1 MAQNP
6 LGNKIF
12 QDATKAREWL
22 EKLLWADGRS
32 CGYCG
37 AVDESTEIGGRDGYY
52 QCNAC
57 RKQFTVMVGTVFE
70 RSHIPLNK
78 WLMAAFLL
86 CASKKGISAHQ
97 MHRMLGITYKS
108 AWFMMHRLREAMAP
122 AGKRGPMGGEGRVI
136 EADETY
142 LGKRD
147 GKPSMP
153 DSFVSG
159 FGWVSHPKIETQRKI
174 VALVER
180 GGPARSFVVQN
191 VDKETIR
198 KVLFTNAD
206 RKSTLMT
213 DEHMAYPASGAHFA
227 DHQTVNHSEKEYA
240 RGTTSTNTVEGYF
253 SIFKRGMVGTY
264 QHVSE
269 AHLHRYLAEFD
280 FRYSNRAALEIS
292 DQIRTETALQG
303 IVASAS
309 HIGGLT
315 KPRTLKQKANAF
327 LRWRTTNL

>member
-1 MAQNP
+1 MAKNE
-6 LGNKIF
+6 LSNKIF
-12 QDATKAREWL
+12 QDATKARAWL
-22 EKLLWADGRS
+22 ESLLWADGRS

-37 AVDESTEIGGRDGYY
+37 AVDESTELPTRPGYY

-108 AWFMMHRLREAMAP
+108 AWFMMHRLREAMKP
-122 AGKRGPMGGEGRVI
+122 ANPGALGGEGKVI

-147 GKPSMP
+147 GKPSKP
-153 DSFVSG
+153 DTLVSG
-159 FGWVSHPKIETQRKI
+159 FGWVKHPKIETQRKI

-180 GGPARSFVVQN
+180 GGPARSFVVDSVN
-191 VDKETIR
+191 KTTIR

-213 DEHMAYPASGAHFA
+213 DEATVYPAAGAHFA
-227 DHQTVNHSEKEYA
+227 DHQTVNHSEYEYA
-240 RGTTSTNTVEGYF
+240 RGNASTNTVEGYF
-253 SIFKRGMVGTY
+253 SIFKRGMKGIY
-264 QHVSE
+264 QHCSE
-269 AHLHRYLAEFD
+269 AHLHRYLAEYD
-280 FRYSNRAALEIS
+280 FRYSNRSALGIEDAERAAKALSGI
-292 DQIRTETALQG
+292 QGKRLTYRRTNKA
-303 IVASAS
+303 
-309 HIGGLT
+309 
-315 KPRTLKQKANAF
+315 ANA
-327 LRWRTTNL
+327 

>member
-1 MAQNP
+1 MSKSLLENP
-6 LGNKIF
+6 IF
-12 QDATKAREWL
+12 KDATKARVYL
-22 EKLLWADGRS
+22 ENLLWADGRA

-37 AVDESTEIGGRDGYY
+37 AVDESTELPARPGYY

-57 RKQFTVMVGTVFE
+57 RKQFTVQVGTVFE

-78 WLMAAFLL
+78 WLLAAFLL

-108 AWFMMHRLREAMAP
+108 AWFMMHRLREAMTP
-122 AGKRGPMGGEGRVI
+122 AKPGPMGGEGRVI

-147 GKPSMP
+147 GKPSKP
-153 DSFVSG
+153 DTFVSG
-159 FGWVSHPKIETQRKI
+159 FGWVSHPKIDTQRKI

-180 GGPARSFVVQN
+180 GGEARSFMVQN
-191 VDKETIR
+191 VDKATVR

-213 DEHMAYPASGAHFA
+213 DEAVVYPAAGAHYA

-240 RGTTSTNTVEGYF
+240 RGTASTNTVEGYF
-253 SIFKRGMVGTY
+253 SIFKRGMKGVY
-264 QHVSE
+264 QHCSE
-269 AHLHRYLAEFD
+269 AHLPRYLAEFD

-292 DQIRTETALQG
+292 DTVRAEKALKGIQGKRLTYRRTNEARY
-303 IVASAS
+303 A
-309 HIGGLT
+309 
-315 KPRTLKQKANAF
+315 
-327 LRWRTTNL
+327 

>member
-1 MAQNP
+1 MTKSALHNP
-6 LGNKIF
+6 IF
-12 QDATKAREWL
+12 ADAAKARTWL
-22 EKLLWADGRS
+22 EKLLWADGRA

-37 AVDESTEIGGRDGYY
+37 VMDESTELPARPGYY

-122 AGKRGPMGGEGRVI
+122 SGKLGPMGGEGKVI

-147 GKPSMP
+147 GRPSKP
-153 DSFVSG
+153 DTFVSG
-159 FGWVSHPKIETQRKI
+159 FGWVKHPKIDTQRKI

-180 GGPARSFVVQN
+180 GGPARSFVV
-191 VDKETIR
+191 DKVNKKTVSKI
-198 KVLFTNAD
+198 LFTNAD

-213 DEHMAYPASGAHFA
+213 DEHSVYPAVGAHFA
-227 DHQTVNHSEKEYA
+227 DHPRSIIAN
-240 RGTTSTNTVEGYF
+240 TNMRAVQPQPTPLKAF
-253 SIFKRGMVGTY
+253 S
-264 QHVSE
+264 VS
-269 AHLHRYLAEFD
+269 
-280 FRYSNRAALEIS
+280 SNAA
-292 DQIRTETALQG
+292 
-303 IVASAS
+303 
-309 HIGGLT
+309 
-315 KPRTLKQKANAF
+315 
-327 LRWRTTNL
+327 

>member
-1 MAQNP
+1 MTKSALHNP
-6 LGNKIF
+6 IF
-12 QDATKAREWL
+12 ADASKARNWL
-22 EKLLWADGRS
+22 ENLLWADGRT

-37 AVDESTEIGGRDGYY
+37 VVDESTELPTRPGYY

-108 AWFMMHRLREAMAP
+108 AWFMMHRLREAMKP
-122 AGKRGPMGGEGRVI
+122 SGKPGPMGGEGKVI

-147 GKPSMP
+147 GKKGKP
-153 DSFVSG
+153 DTFVSG
-159 FGWVSHPKIETQRKI
+159 FGWMSHPRIDNQRKI

-180 GGPARSFVVQN
+180 GGRARSFVVDSVN
-191 VDKETIR
+191 KKTVSKI
-198 KVLFTNAD
+198 LFTNAD

-213 DEHMAYPASGAHFA
+213 DEAAFYKAPGAHFA
-227 DHQTVNHSEKEYA
+227 DHQSVNHSEYEYA
-240 RGTTSTNTVEGYF
+240 RGTASTNTVEGFF
-253 SIFKRGMVGTY
+253 SIFKRGMKGVY
-264 QHVSE
+264 QHCSE

-280 FRYSNRAALEIS
+280 FRYSNRAALEID
-292 DQIRTETALQG
+292 DQDRAKKALKGITGKRLTYRRTNEARH
-303 IVASAS
+303 A
-309 HIGGLT
+309 
-315 KPRTLKQKANAF
+315 
-327 LRWRTTNL
+327 

>member
-1 MAQNP
+1 MAKSPLENP
-6 LGNKIF
+6 IF
-12 QDATKAREWL
+12 KSPEKARAYL
-22 EKLLWADGRS
+22 EKLLWADGRA

-37 AVDESTEIGGRDGYY
+37 AVDESTELPARPGFY

-78 WLMAAFLL
+78 WLMASFLL

-122 AGKRGPMGGEGRVI
+122 AGKQGPMGGEGRVI

-147 GKPSMP
+147 GKPSKP
-153 DSFVSG
+153 DSFVTG
-159 FGWVSHPKIETQRKI
+159 FGWIKHPKIETQRKI

-180 GGPARSFVVQN
+180 GGEARSFVVQK
-191 VDKETIR
+191 VDKKTIR
-198 KVLFTNAD
+198 KILFTNAD

-213 DEHMAYPASGAHFA
+213 DEHVVYPAAGANFA
-227 DHQTVNHSEKEYA
+227 DHQTVNHGEKEYA
-240 RGTTSTNTVEGYF
+240 RGPVSTNTVEGYF

-280 FRYSNRAALEIS
+280 FRYSNRAAMEIT
-292 DQIRTETALQG
+292 DEARTVKALKGIQG
-303 IVASAS
+303 KR
-309 HIGGLT
+309 LT
-315 KPRTLKQKANAF
+315 YRRANQAANA
-327 LRWRTTNL
+327 

>member
-1 MAQNP
+1 MTKSALHNP
-6 LGNKIF
+6 IF
-12 QDATKAREWL
+12 ADATKARVWL
-22 EKLLWADGRS
+22 EKLLWADGRA

-37 AVDESTEIGGRDGYY
+37 TVDESTELPTRPGYY

-108 AWFMMHRLREAMAP
+108 AWFMMHRLREAMKP
-122 AGKRGPMGGEGRVI
+122 SGKPGPMGGEGKVV

-147 GKPSMP
+147 GKKGKP
-153 DSFVSG
+153 DTFVSG
-159 FGWVSHPKIETQRKI
+159 FGWVSHPRIDNQRKI

-180 GGPARSFVVQN
+180 GGPARSFVVDSVN
-191 VDKETIR
+191 KKTVSKI
-198 KVLFTNAD
+198 LFTNAD

-213 DEHMAYPASGAHFA
+213 DEAAFYKAPGAHYA
-227 DHQTVNHSEKEYA
+227 DHQSVNHGEYEYD
-240 RGTTSTNTVEGYF
+240 RGNATTNTVEGFF
-253 SIFKRGMVGTY
+253 SIFKRGMKGVY
-264 QHVSE
+264 QHCSE

-280 FRYSNRAALEIS
+280 FRYSNRAALEI
-292 DQIRTETALQG
+292 DDHDRAKTALKGIQG
-303 IVASAS
+303 KR
-309 HIGGLT
+309 LT
-315 KPRTLKQKANAF
+315 YRRIDEARHA
-327 LRWRTTNL
+327 

>member
-1 MAQNP
+1 MAKSPLENP
-6 LGNKIF
+6 IF
-12 QDATKAREWL
+12 KTPEKARTYL
-22 EKLLWADGRS
+22 EKLLWADGRA

-37 AVDESTEIGGRDGYY
+37 AVDESTELPARLGFY

-78 WLMAAFLL
+78 WLLAAFLL
-86 CASKKGISAHQ
+86 CASKKGVSAHQ

-108 AWFMMHRLREAMAP
+108 AWFMMHRLREAMTP
-122 AGKRGPMGGEGRVI
+122 NGKPGPMGGEGRVI

-147 GKPSMP
+147 GRPGKP
-153 DSFVSG
+153 DSFVTG

-180 GGPARSFVVQN
+180 GGEARSFVVQK
-191 VDKETIR
+191 VDKATIR

-213 DEHMAYPASGAHFA
+213 DEAVVYPAAGANFA
-227 DHQTVNHSEKEYA
+227 DHQTVNHSQYEYA
-240 RGTTSTNTVEGYF
+240 RGTASTNTVEGYF

-280 FRYSNRAALEIS
+280 FRYSNRAALEID
-292 DQIRTETALQG
+292 DQARTIKALKGIQG
-303 IVASAS
+303 KR
-309 HIGGLT
+309 LT
-315 KPRTLKQKANAF
+315 YRRTGEAAHV
-327 LRWRTTNL
+327 

>member
-1 MAQNP
+1 MTKSALHNP
-6 LGNKIF
+6 IF
-12 QDATKAREWL
+12 ADATKARVWL
-22 EKLLWADGRS
+22 EKLLWADGRA

-37 AVDESTEIGGRDGYY
+37 TVDESTELPTRPGYY

-108 AWFMMHRLREAMAP
+108 AWFMMHRLREAMKP
-122 AGKRGPMGGEGRVI
+122 SGKPGPMGGEGKVV

-147 GKPSMP
+147 GKKGKP
-153 DSFVSG
+153 DTFVSG
-159 FGWVSHPKIETQRKI
+159 FGWVSHPRIDNQRKI

-180 GGPARSFVVQN
+180 GGPARSFVVDSVN
-191 VDKETIR
+191 KKTVSKI
-198 KVLFTNAD
+198 LFTNAD

-213 DEHMAYPASGAHFA
+213 DEAAFYKAPGAHYA
-227 DHQTVNHSEKEYA
+227 DHQSVNHGEYEYV
-240 RGTTSTNTVEGYF
+240 RGNATTNTVEGFF
-253 SIFKRGMVGTY
+253 SIFKRGMKGVY
-264 QHVSE
+264 QHCSE

-280 FRYSNRAALEIS
+280 FRYSNRAALEI
-292 DQIRTETALQG
+292 DDHDRAKTALKGIQG
-303 IVASAS
+303 KR
-309 HIGGLT
+309 LT
-315 KPRTLKQKANAF
+315 YRRIDEARHA
-327 LRWRTTNL
+327 

>member
-1 MAQNP
+1 MANSPLENP
-6 LGNKIF
+6 IF
-12 QDATKAREWL
+12 KEAGKARLFL
-22 EKLLWADGRS
+22 ERLIWADGRS

-37 AVDESTEIGGRDGYY
+37 AVDESTELPARPGYY

-108 AWFMMHRLREAMAP
+108 AWFMMHRLREAMTP
-122 AGKRGPMGGEGRVI
+122 SKPGPMGGEGKVI

-142 LGKRD
+142 MGKRD
-147 GKPSMP
+147 GKRGKP

-159 FGWVSHPKIETQRKI
+159 FGWISHPRIETQRKI

-180 GGPARSFVVQN
+180 GGPVRSFVVDSVN
-191 VDKETIR
+191 KKTVR
-198 KVLFTNAD
+198 KILFTNAD
-206 RKSTLMT
+206 RKSVLMT
-213 DEHMAYPASGAHFA
+213 DEHTVYPSVGANFA
-227 DHQTVNHSEKEYA
+227 DHYTVNHAKHEYA
-240 RGTTSTNTVEGYF
+240 RGTVSTNTIEGVF

-264 QHVSE
+264 QHCGE
-269 AHLHRYLAEFD
+269 QHLHRYLAEFD
-280 FRYSNRAALEIS
+280 FRYSNRAALEID
-292 DQIRTETALQG
+292 DQERTKTALKG
-303 IVASAS
+303 IV
-309 HIGGLT
+309 GKRLT
-315 KPRTLKQKANAF
+315 YRRTNKAANA
-327 LRWRTTNL
+327 